1 MNYNANDILWNL
13 YLERGENI
21 QEWNK
26 SGEELVKQ
34 SSAKEDMA
42 HAEADDGEVF
52 LYGGLYMDGSV
63 VKLDPNTLKPIEK
76 MTKKE
81 WEKIHQDSRDI
92 KLSQEDFD
100 KIEEEAKKLQ
110 EKYLSSTDCEERE
123 RINDIL
129 KNISICLSA
138 NNHGNTDK
146 YVMD

>member
-1 MNYNANDILWNL
+1 M
-13 YLERGENI
+13 

-34 SSAKEDMA
+34 SSTKEDMA
-42 HAEADDGEVF
+42 HAEADDGEDF

-76 MTKKE
+76 T
-81 WEKIHQDSRDI
+81 HQDSRDI